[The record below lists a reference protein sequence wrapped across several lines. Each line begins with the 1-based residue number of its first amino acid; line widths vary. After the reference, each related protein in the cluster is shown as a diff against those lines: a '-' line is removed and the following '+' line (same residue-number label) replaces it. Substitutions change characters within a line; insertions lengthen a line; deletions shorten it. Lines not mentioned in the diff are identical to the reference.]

1 MIEVIEDNILDDED
15 INIDYDVFIDRRD
28 RRGNVQ
34 ELGDLSKTIRTWK
47 VIAGSWKILQ
57 LEAQALMC
65 SNIFT

>member
-34 ELGDLSKTIRTWK
+34 ELGDLSKTIRT
-47 VIAGSWKILQ
+47 
-57 LEAQALMC
+57 
-65 SNIFT
+65 

>member
-47 VIAGSWKILQ
+47 VIGSWKILQ